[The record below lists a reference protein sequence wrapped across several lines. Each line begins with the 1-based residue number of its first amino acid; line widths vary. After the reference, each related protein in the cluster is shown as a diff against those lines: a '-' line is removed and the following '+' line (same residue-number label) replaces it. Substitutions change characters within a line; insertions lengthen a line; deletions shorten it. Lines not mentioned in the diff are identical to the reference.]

1 VAAVA
6 AVVGSRA
13 VVRESRVAVV
23 GKAVVVSAVV
33 GKAVVGKA
41 VVDTMADDS
50 GAVAGGTTV

>member
-1 VAAVA
+1 MAAAA

-23 GKAVVVSAVV
+23 GKAVVVP
-33 GKAVVGKA
+33 AVVGKA
-41 VVDTMADDS
+41 VVDTMADDF